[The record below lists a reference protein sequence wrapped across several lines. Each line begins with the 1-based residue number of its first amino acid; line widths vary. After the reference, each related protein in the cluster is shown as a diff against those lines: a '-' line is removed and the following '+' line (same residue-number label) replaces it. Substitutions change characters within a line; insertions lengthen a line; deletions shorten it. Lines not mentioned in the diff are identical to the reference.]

1 MPNRVDV
8 LKDLDLPRK
17 QVRMRR
23 PSFRAG
29 AYHGIAVF
37 ANTRTCVLQRLPSHV
52 LEEQRRLM
60 RTSRRA
66 GSLTAQVAVASS
78 PWVRAR
84 GPVATGQSPARRR
97 IGATD
102 ELGQSDRLLGD
113 DGNGAAP

>member
-1 MPNRVDV
+1 
-8 LKDLDLPRK
+8 
-17 QVRMRR
+17 MRR

-29 AYHGIAVF
+29 AYHGIAFF

-78 PWVRAR
+78 PCEGARASGYRSKSRAAQDR
-84 GPVATGQSPARRR
+84 GY
-97 IGATD
+97 
-102 ELGQSDRLLGD
+102 
-113 DGNGAAP
+113 